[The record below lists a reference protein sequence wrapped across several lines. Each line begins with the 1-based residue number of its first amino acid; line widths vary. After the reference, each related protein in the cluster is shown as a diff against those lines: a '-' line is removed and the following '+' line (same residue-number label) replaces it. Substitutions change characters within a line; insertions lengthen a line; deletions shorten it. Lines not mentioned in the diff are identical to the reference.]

1 MDGLL
6 ESLTLSQRNT
16 RCISYYGRLM
26 SSRRHVDKLHRL
38 SNRLKPTTETQQNNL
53 TETTKPLS
61 LTRLA
66 LIISGQAY
74 RGSAREVPTY
84 SYHTLRDPIS
94 LRRHAQIRASNS
106 LVQQVIMPFE
116 ASGCRV
122 DLFLTVY
129 DTLNPELRDEL
140 TRLYSPRVLAVTT
153 VHERGSSQVCRN
165 CEVLISFTP
174 RLCE

>member
-1 MDGLL
+1 MNA
-6 ESLTLSQRNT
+6 S
-16 RCISYYGRLM
+16 CVPAVRLHV
-26 SSRRHVDKLHRL
+26 RRFGGI
-38 SNRLKPTTETQQNNL
+38 PT
-53 TETTKPLS
+53 
-61 LTRLA
+61 
-66 LIISGQAY
+66 
-74 RGSAREVPTY
+74 
-84 SYHTLRDPIS
+84 
-94 LRRHAQIRASNS
+94 NS